1 MGPKDRI
8 FKQEYAQEL
17 FKIAENDLVSA
28 KTLAKNISVRRE
40 TVLMM
45 VQQSVEKS
53 LKSVLCR
60 VAKPIPQT
68 HDLQVLIERLG
79 PDSVPPFSEELG
91 DLTPFAT
98 MRRYEE
104 GRFEILDEDLD
115 LAFEAA
121 NKVLLWAKN
130 LL

>member
-8 FKQEYAQEL
+8 FKKEYAQEL

-28 KTLAKNISVRRE
+28 KTLAQNASVRRE

-53 LKSVLCR
+53 LKSVLCA

-79 PDSVPPFSEELG
+79 AQSRPPFSDELG

-98 MRRYEE
+98 IRRYEE
-104 GRFEILDEDLD
+104 GRFEILDEDLVA
-115 LAFEAA
+115 AFEAA
-121 NKVLLWAKN
+121 QKVLDWAKAQ
-130 LL
+130 L